1 VTSVRSD
8 VSSELPG
15 ITLRRA
21 VAGDAQAIGSL
32 FDAAVRDGWTFL
44 GEVAQRPMFTPQQ
57 WDELVA
63 DHAPPKALIVAT
75 DDAHGVVGFSAVHP
89 EVGEMFLLFVHPAYA
104 GRGIGRAL
112 LSAAHDVLRAAGCN
126 EVFLFT
132 EERNAR
138 ALAVYDAAG
147 YRPDGQV
154 RESDFHGEPLRELR
168 LVKALR
174 VSEPQNVAR

>member
-1 VTSVRSD
+1 VTSVRSEA
-8 VSSELPG
+8 SSQLPG
-15 ITLRRA
+15 ITLRPA
-21 VAGDAQAIGSL
+21 VAGDAQAIGAL

-63 DHAPPKALIVAT
+63 DHAPPKALLVAT
-75 DDAHGVVGFSAVHP
+75 DDAHGVVGFTAVHP
-89 EVGEMFLLFVHPAYA
+89 EVGEMFLLFVHPAHA

-112 LSAAHDVLRAAGCN
+112 LNAAHDVLRAAGCT

-138 ALAVYDAAG
+138 ALAVYVAAG

-168 LVKALR
+168 LVNAL
-174 VSEPQNVAR
+174 